1 MTEKPLI
8 RRLTEGADSGDCDRG
23 YSALMGDADQDA
35 ARAGALPMTP
45 PTRFT
50 SADFDAMANAAVW
63 PSRSRMIAMLSQ
75 ASADAERVEQF
86 RAYLVKELEQY
97 AGDYP
102 SPDREVTESILAEFD
117 RLLAE
122 RGGEEG

>member
-1 MTEKPLI
+1 
-8 RRLTEGADSGDCDRG
+8 
-23 YSALMGDADQDA
+23 
-35 ARAGALPMTP
+35 MTP